1 MADAMTDTFISRA
14 FDRARL
20 NLVADWLAVGAVA
33 AMPWSTSV
41 SQILIVIWLVVL
53 IPTLDVATLRREV
66 QSLAGGLPVLL
77 WVLGFVGMLWA
88 DIPWAERFA
97 GLGGFNKLLL
107 IPLVLA
113 QFRRSGR
120 GRFVLYGFLA
130 ACAALLIAS
139 FVTWFPGFQVAGK
152 APGIPVR
159 DYIAQSTEFLICAFA
174 LLGVAFEAS
183 RARSWLLAGGAAL
196 LAALFVANILMIAT
210 GRTGL
215 IVIVLLLVLL
225 GFRLLGWKGVIAGC
239 VAAVVLGALGWTA
252 SPFLRA
258 RVTQSINETQE
269 FQTSNDP
276 SPTGQRLEMWQRS
289 LAFIKTAPVIGHGT
303 GSIPDQFR
311 RTAVGEGLSG
321 LHANNP
327 HSQVFAVA
335 IQIGSVGVAILLAMW
350 LAHLMLFTGSGLV
363 PWIGIV
369 IVVQNIVSSQF
380 NSHLFDSLHGWL
392 YVFGFGVV
400 GGMALRQRAG
410 SSSAGPASEAS

>member
-1 MADAMTDTFISRA
+1 MSSQATATFINRV

-20 NLVADWLAVGAVA
+20 ELAADWLAVGVVA
-33 AMPWSTSV
+33 AMPWSTSI

-53 IPTLDVATLRREV
+53 IPTLDVAALRCEV
-66 QSLAGGLPVLL
+66 QSPAGGLPVLL
-77 WVLGFVGMLWA
+77 WLLGLVGMLWA

-97 GLGGFNKLLL
+97 GLGGFNKLLV

-120 GRFVLYGFLA
+120 GRVVLYGFLA
-130 ACAALLIAS
+130 SCVALLIAS
-139 FVTWFPGFQVAGK
+139 FVTWFPAFQVTGK

-174 LLGVAFEAS
+174 LFGLAFEAA
-183 RARSWLLAGGAAL
+183 RTRSWIPASAAAL
-196 LAALFVANILMIAT
+196 LAVLFVANIMMIAT

-215 IVIVLLLVLL
+215 VVVALLLVLL
-225 GFRLLGWKGVIAGC
+225 GFRLLGWKGIIAGC
-239 VAAVVLGALGWTA
+239 IAAVVLGAIGWMS
-252 SPFLRA
+252 SPFLRV
-258 RVTQSINETQE
+258 RVMQSINETQA

-276 SPTGQRLEMWQRS
+276 SPTGQRLELWQRS
-289 LAFIKTAPVIGHGT
+289 LGFIKAAPVIGHGT

-311 RTAVGEGLSG
+311 RTAVGEGLTG
-321 LHANNP
+321 LQANNP

-335 IQIGSVGVAILLAMW
+335 IQIGLIGVAVLLAMW
-350 LAHLMLFTGSGLV
+350 LAHLMLFTGGGLV
-363 PWIGIV
+363 SWIGVV
-369 IVVQNIVSSQF
+369 IVVQNVISSQF

-400 GGMALRQRAG
+400 GGMALKRQ
-410 SSSAGPASEAS
+410 AGPASPGIASGAP

>member
-1 MADAMTDTFISRA
+1 MSSQATATFINRV
-14 FDRARL
+14 FDRVRL
-20 NLVADWLAVGAVA
+20 ELAADWLAVGAVA
-33 AMPWSTSV
+33 AMPWSTSI

-77 WVLGFVGMLWA
+77 WLLGLVGMLWA

-130 ACAALLIAS
+130 SCVALLIAS
-139 FVTWFPGFQVAGK
+139 FVTWFPGFQVSGK

-159 DYIAQSTEFLICAFA
+159 DYIAQSSEFLICAFA
-174 LLGVAFEAS
+174 LLGVAFEAC
-183 RARSWLLAGGAAL
+183 RARSWMLAGGAGL
-196 LAALFVANILMIAT
+196 LAALFVANIMMIAT

-215 IVIVLLLVLL
+215 VVVALLLVLF
-225 GFRLLGWKGVIAGC
+225 GFRLLGWKGIIAGC
-239 VAAVVLGALGWTA
+239 IAAVVLGAIGWIA
-252 SPFLRA
+252 SPFLRV
-258 RVTQSINETQE
+258 RVMQSINETQE
-269 FQTSNDP
+269 FQSSNDP
-276 SPTGQRLEMWQRS
+276 SPTGQRLELWQRS
-289 LAFIKTAPVIGHGT
+289 LGFIKTAPVIGHGT
-303 GSIPDQFR
+303 GSIPDQFH

-335 IQIGSVGVAILLAMW
+335 IQIGFVGVAVLIAMW
-350 LAHLMLFTGSGLV
+350 LAHLMLFTGGGLV

-369 IVVQNIVSSQF
+369 MVVQNIVSSQF

-392 YVFGFGVV
+392 YVFGFGVI

-410 SSSAGPASEAS
+410 VSSPRATSGAP

>member
-1 MADAMTDTFISRA
+1 MADAMTDTFISRT

-20 NLVADWLAVGAVA
+20 NLAADWLAVGAVA
-33 AMPWSTSV
+33 AMPWSTSI
-41 SQILIVIWLVVL
+41 SQIFIVIWLVVL
-53 IPTLDVATLRREV
+53 VPTLDVATLRREV

-77 WVLGFVGMLWA
+77 WLLGLVGMLWA

-130 ACAALLIAS
+130 SCAALLIAS
-139 FVTWFPGFQVAGK
+139 FVTWFPGFQVSGK

-174 LLGVAFEAS
+174 LLGLAFEAC
-183 RARSWLLAGGAAL
+183 RTRSWMLASGAAL
-196 LAALFVANILMIAT
+196 LAALFVANIMMIAT

-215 IVIVLLLVLL
+215 VVVALLLVIF
-225 GFRLLGWKGVIAGC
+225 GFRLLGWKGIVAGC
-239 VAAVVLGALGWTA
+239 VAAVVLGAISWIS
-252 SPFLRA
+252 SPFLRV
-258 RVTQSINETQE
+258 RVLQSINETQE
-269 FQTSNDP
+269 FRTSNDP
-276 SPTGQRLEMWQRS
+276 SPTGQRLELWQRS
-289 LAFIKTAPVIGHGT
+289 LGFIKAAPVIGHGT

-311 RTAVGEGLSG
+311 RSAVGEGLSG

-327 HSQVFAVA
+327 HSQVFAVV
-335 IQIGSVGVAILLAMW
+335 IQIGFIGAAVLLAMW

-363 PWIGIV
+363 SWIGIV

-400 GGMALRQRAG
+400 GGMALRRQAG
-410 SSSAGPASEAS
+410 PDSAGIASGTP

>member
-1 MADAMTDTFISRA
+1 
-14 FDRARL
+14 
-20 NLVADWLAVGAVA
+20 
-33 AMPWSTSV
+33 
-41 SQILIVIWLVVL
+41 
-53 IPTLDVATLRREV
+53 
-66 QSLAGGLPVLL
+66 
-77 WVLGFVGMLWA
+77 
-88 DIPWAERFA
+88 
-97 GLGGFNKLLL
+97 
-107 IPLVLA
+107 
-113 QFRRSGR
+113 
-120 GRFVLYGFLA
+120 
-130 ACAALLIAS
+130 
-139 FVTWFPGFQVAGK
+139 VTWFPAFQVTGK

-174 LLGVAFEAS
+174 LLGLAFEAG
-183 RARSWLLAGGAAL
+183 RMRSWKLAGGAAL

-215 IVIVLLLVLL
+215 VVVVLLLVIF
-225 GFRLLGWKGVIAGC
+225 GFRLLGWKGIIAGC
-239 VAAVVLGALGWTA
+239 IAAVVLGALGWTA
-252 SPFLRA
+252 SPFLRT
-258 RVTQSINETQE
+258 RVMQSINETQE
-269 FQTSNDP
+269 FQTSNAP

-289 LAFIKTAPVIGHGT
+289 LGFIKTAPVIGHGT

-335 IQIGSVGVAILLAMW
+335 IQIGLIGIAVLLAMW

-400 GGMALRQRAG
+400 GGMVLRQQAG
-410 SSSAGPASEAS
+410 SPSAGTTSGVP

>member
-1 MADAMTDTFISRA
+1 
-14 FDRARL
+14 
-20 NLVADWLAVGAVA
+20 
-33 AMPWSTSV
+33 
-41 SQILIVIWLVVL
+41 
-53 IPTLDVATLRREV
+53 
-66 QSLAGGLPVLL
+66 
-77 WVLGFVGMLWA
+77 MLWA

-97 GLGGFNKLLL
+97 GLGGVNKLLV

-120 GRFVLYGFLA
+120 GRLVLYGFLA
-130 ACAALLIAS
+130 SCAALLIAS
-139 FVTWFPGFQVAGK
+139 FVTWFPAFQVTGK

-174 LLGVAFEAS
+174 LLGLAFEAC
-183 RARSWLLAGGAAL
+183 RARSWRLAGGAAL

-215 IVIVLLLVLL
+215 VVIVLLLVIF
-225 GFRLLGWKGVIAGC
+225 GFRLLGWKGIIAGC
-239 VAAVVLGALGWTA
+239 IAAVVLGALGWIS
-252 SPFLRA
+252 SPFLRT
-258 RVTQSINETQE
+258 RVMQSITETRG
-269 FQTSNDP
+269 FQTSNEA

-289 LAFIKTAPVIGHGT
+289 LGFIKTAPVIGHGT

-327 HSQVFAVA
+327 HSQIFAVA
-335 IQIGSVGVAILLAMW
+335 IQVGFIGVAVLLAMW
-350 LAHLMLFTGSGLV
+350 LAHLMLFTGGGLV

-400 GGMALRQRAG
+400 GGMALRQQAG
-410 SSSAGPASEAS
+410 SSPAGATSEAP

>member
-1 MADAMTDTFISRA
+1 
-14 FDRARL
+14 
-20 NLVADWLAVGAVA
+20 
-33 AMPWSTSV
+33 
-41 SQILIVIWLVVL
+41 
-53 IPTLDVATLRREV
+53 V

-77 WVLGFVGMLWA
+77 WLLGLVGMLWA

-120 GRFVLYGFLA
+120 GHFVLYGFLA
-130 ACAALLIAS
+130 SCVALLIAS
-139 FVTWFPGFQVAGK
+139 FVTWFLAFQIIGK

-159 DYIAQSTEFLICAFA
+159 DYIAQSTEFLISAFA
-174 LLGVAFEAS
+174 LLGLAFEAC
-183 RARSWLLAGGAAL
+183 RTRSWMLASGAAL

-215 IVIVLLLVLL
+215 VVIALLLVIF
-225 GFRLLGWKGVIAGC
+225 GFRLLGWKGIIAGC
-239 VAAVVLGALGWTA
+239 IAAVVLGALGWMT
-252 SPFLRA
+252 SPFLRE
-258 RVTQSINETQE
+258 RVMQSINETQK
-269 FQTSNDP
+269 FQTSNEA

-289 LAFIKTAPVIGHGT
+289 LGFIKAAPVIGHGT

-327 HSQVFAVA
+327 HSQIFAVA
-335 IQIGSVGVAILLAMW
+335 IQIGIIGVAVLLAMW
-350 LAHLMLFTGSGLV
+350 LAHLMLFTGGGLV

-400 GGMALRQRAG
+400 GGMALRQQAAAT
-410 SSSAGPASEAS
+410 SPSATSGTP